1 MKLLVTLILALKLIS
16 FQRSFCLEKR
26 AIIVAEPSNVINLEN
41 TTAYSVFCVLTNAS
55 SEENIAHLSIYEKS
69 KHITS
74 EILNATTIVARV
86 NVEQNATCHRKI
98 YSCKAN
104 KPEGPQGLALGKIYF
119 GRPPALFPP
128 HDFVCISEHKRHI
141 HCQFPAEIKCD
152 MDTSFKLGT
161 LTRVGFSE
169 CITSSDLKSYHWDSR
184 NGSCAFSMKDLNT
197 SLKLVVRNE
206 IDERNMMFNVSHEDI
221 VRPAKPSLFTAS
233 QVTATTAEVTW
244 HMSELNVLRQ
254 FKYEFRLISVHGVG
268 SLSRFVTVPKMIS
281 SYLVE
286 DLIPHTIYTLE
297 VRVQVLPEVLR
308 PFDDLYW
315 SECASVTFKTA
326 AHRPITAPA
335 VAQGVYNIKKRTAD
349 QMNVSVFWEPI
360 PDHLH
365 NGTGFGYRVTA
376 VSDSG
381 NRFTKKVNLPT
392 CTFSNLLIGH
402 YKIQVSSFNNEGE
415 SETYNELQI
424 FPRIDNRQPQI
435 RSVFKSGGYNVS
447 WFAPEKANPS
457 SYTLMYCHFTSQA
470 TCHKSTQFVTLP
482 AARAF
487 FVTTQDSALNFA
499 VAANYPD
506 NYSSELSWQ
515 HCVVA
520 PRTSRLAVPKYH
532 VESISADSMTVRM
545 MGRCEEHSYY
555 ARMQILVRALDG
567 QLAMNESYDHFVEE
581 IVVGRLKS
589 STDYGVNVTVF
600 DEFGKSEHEVTR
612 RTTASS
618 GIWILILV
626 LAAFGAAAM
635 VFIMVV
641 AVRRLKCVLDI
652 KVDVPIGLLEDQ
664 EDSVEESEADDHE
677 EYYNLTCPPIPE
689 ESESVAEEIHYPKP
703 ASTSEE
709 PAPTEPVIT
718 APQEIPT
725 TGGGCS
731 YIEMTSWKRPPGAD
745 QPDGNGNY
753 EQMHPPNKHSVI
765 VRSTVYVQMNLF
777 INRARTGNYRQTI
790 V

>member
-1 MKLLVTLILALKLIS
+1 
-16 FQRSFCLEKR
+16 
-26 AIIVAEPSNVINLEN
+26 
-41 TTAYSVFCVLTNAS
+41 
-55 SEENIAHLSIYEKS
+55 
-69 KHITS
+69 
-74 EILNATTIVARV
+74 
-86 NVEQNATCHRKI
+86 
-98 YSCKAN
+98 
-104 KPEGPQGLALGKIYF
+104 
-119 GRPPALFPP
+119 
-128 HDFVCISEHKRHI
+128 
-141 HCQFPAEIKCD
+141 
-152 MDTSFKLGT
+152 
-161 LTRVGFSE
+161 
-169 CITSSDLKSYHWDSR
+169 
-184 NGSCAFSMKDLNT
+184 
-197 SLKLVVRNE
+197 
-206 IDERNMMFNVSHEDI
+206 
-221 VRPAKPSLFTAS
+221 
-233 QVTATTAEVTW
+233 
-244 HMSELNVLRQ
+244 
-254 FKYEFRLISVHGVG
+254 
-268 SLSRFVTVPKMIS
+268 
-281 SYLVE
+281 
-286 DLIPHTIYTLE
+286 
-297 VRVQVLPEVLR
+297 
-308 PFDDLYW
+308 
-315 SECASVTFKTA
+315 
-326 AHRPITAPA
+326 
-335 VAQGVYNIKKRTAD
+335 
-349 QMNVSVFWEPI
+349 MNVSVFWEPI

-402 YKIQVSSFNNEGE
+402 YRIQVSSFNDEGE
-415 SETYNELQI
+415 SETYNEMQI

-447 WFAPEKANPS
+447 WFVPEKANPS

-470 TCHKSTQFVTLP
+470 TCHESTQFVTLP
-482 AARAF
+482 AARTF

-532 VESISADSMTVRM
+532 VESITADSMTVRM
-545 MGRCEEHSYY
+545 VGRCEEHSYY

-581 IVVGRLKS
+581 IVVDRLKS

-600 DEFGKSEHEVTR
+600 DGFGKSEHEVTR

-703 ASTSEE
+703 ASIPEE

-725 TGGGCS
+725 IGGGRS
-731 YIEMTSWKRPPGAD
+731 YIEMTSWKRPPGAG

-777 INRARTGNYRQTI
+777 INRARTGNYTQTI